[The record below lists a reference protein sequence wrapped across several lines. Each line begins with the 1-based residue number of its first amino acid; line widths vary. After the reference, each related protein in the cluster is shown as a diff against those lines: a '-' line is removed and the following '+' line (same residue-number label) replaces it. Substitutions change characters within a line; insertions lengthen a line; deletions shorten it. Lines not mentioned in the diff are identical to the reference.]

1 MNSMTSR
8 DSTGVNRPRRMRF
21 WLRLLLLAA
30 TTVPPA
36 SGLGQESPPRVDLPA
51 SLWFG
56 MSSAVVRQ
64 RLEEQGA
71 KLGKLK
77 ANEDRFKGGTNAK
90 TDDVMILNRRAR
102 SGGAWFQRDSLVGL
116 ELTFSVG
123 GDYAISSWVDS
134 VRAALERK
142 YGPPVVSN
150 FRFGGALAMPPHG
163 DNEAVW
169 SIADSEIRL
178 AVRAENPVGAIIN
191 KSAGRYAGSVRL
203 AYGIPPYRKGLVA
216 PEQGP

>member
-1 MNSMTSR
+1 MNSVK
-8 DSTGVNRPRRMRF
+8 GPRRMRL
-21 WLRLLLLAA
+21 WIALLLAA
-30 TTVPPA
+30 TTLSPSA
-36 SGLGQESPPRVDLPA
+36 GRGQESPPRADLPA

-64 RLEEQGA
+64 RLEEQGT

-77 ANEDRFKGGTNAK
+77 AEEERFQGGKSAK
-90 TDDVMILNRRAR
+90 TEDVMILNRKAR
-102 SGGAWFQRDSLVGL
+102 SGLAWFQRDSLVGL

-123 GDYAISSWVDS
+123 GDYAINSWIDS

-142 YGPPVVSN
+142 YGPPVNSN
-150 FRFGGALAMPPHG
+150 FNFGGGLALPPHG

-169 SIADSEIRL
+169 SIADSEVRL
-178 AVRAENPVGAIIN
+178 EVRAESTGYAIIH

-203 AYGIPPYRKGLVA
+203 VYGIPPYRKGLVA